1 MKVKYTPPK
10 IIQNLFKDFIWK
22 SKCNK
27 VLLSFDDGPNPNT
40 TEVILEKLSEYECKA
55 IFFCVGE
62 NIEKYADLATKIFE
76 AGHVIGNHSQS
87 HKDFVGADR
96 IIIENEI
103 KQCSDSLNKIVG
115 NSPKYF
121 RPPYG
126 RFNLRTK
133 NQISKYDM
141 KNVMWTLLTYD
152 YKNDLNIV
160 TFAVQKYLSKD
171 SIIVLHDSNKSKNII
186 AQAIDFIF
194 EEAKRKGFEI
204 GEPLECLK

>member
-1 MKVKYTPPK
+1 MKFKYTPPK

-22 SKCNK
+22 SKCKK

-40 TEVILEKLSEYECKA
+40 TVVILKKLKEYKCKA

-62 NIEKYADLATKIFE
+62 NIERYPELTRKIIDE
-76 AGHVIGNHSQS
+76 GHVIGNHSHS
-87 HKDFVGADR
+87 HKDILGTNR

-103 KQCSDSLNKIVG
+103 KQCSDSINKIVG
-115 NSPKYF
+115 NLPNYF
-121 RPPYG
+121 RPPRG
-126 RFNLRTK
+126 RFNFRTQ
-133 NQISKYDM
+133 NQISKHDM

-160 TFAVQKYLSKD
+160 KFAVQKYLSKD

-194 EEAKRKGFEI
+194 KEAKRKGFEI

>member
-1 MKVKYTPPK
+1 MKIKYTTPK

-22 SKCNK
+22 SQCNK
-27 VLLSFDDGPNPNT
+27 ILLSFDDGPNPNT
-40 TEVILEKLSEYECKA
+40 TEVILQKLNEHKCKA

-62 NIEKYADLATKIFE
+62 NIGKYSDLTTKIIE
-76 AGHVIGNHSQS
+76 AGHIIGNHSQS
-87 HKDFVGADR
+87 HKDIVGINK

-103 KQCSDSLNKIVG
+103 KQCSESINKIVG

-121 RPPYG
+121 RPPHG
-126 RFNLRTK
+126 KFNLRTK
-133 NQISKYDM
+133 KQISKYDM

-160 TFAVQKYLSKD
+160 KFAVQKYLSSD

-194 EEAKRKGFEI
+194 KEAKRKGFEI
-204 GEPLECLK
+204 GEPQECLK

>member
-40 TEVILEKLSEYECKA
+40 TEVILQKLNEHKCKA

-62 NIEKYADLATKIFE
+62 NIEKYTDLTTKIIE
-76 AGHVIGNHSQS
+76 AGHMIGNHSQS
-87 HKDFVGADR
+87 HKDIVG
-96 IIIENEI
+96 INKKIIENEI
-103 KQCSDSLNKIVG
+103 KQCSESINKIVG

-121 RPPYG
+121 RPPHG
-126 RFNLRTK
+126 RFNPMTK
-133 NQISKYDM
+133 KRISNYDM

-160 TFAVQKYLSKD
+160 KFAVQKYLSKD